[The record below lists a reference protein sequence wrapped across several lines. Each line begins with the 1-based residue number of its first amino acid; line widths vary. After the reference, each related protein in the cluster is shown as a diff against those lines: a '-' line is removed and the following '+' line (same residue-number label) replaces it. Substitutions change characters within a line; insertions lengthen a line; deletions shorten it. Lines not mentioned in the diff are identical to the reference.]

1 MRIPAIAG
9 LTLAGFLLLLST
21 VASAAI
27 NLSSTRVVL
36 AAPAK
41 EGSIL
46 LRNSSAEAFMIQA
59 WVEDKDSGEAP
70 FVITPALERLHSG
83 KQKALRILYYG
94 EGLPTDKESVFWL
107 NVQEVPQ
114 KPKVENTLQ
123 IAVRQRLKL
132 FYRPAGLPGKAEDAA
147 KELQWHQSGMGGKTR
162 LEVRNPSRFHVSF
175 ASVSV
180 RRGAEAYSAP
190 IDMVAPG
197 SSFAVELPGLAEG
210 GRSGELKVEFQV
222 IGDFGGMT
230 RHESAIS
237 N

>member
-1 MRIPAIAG
+1 MRIPAIVG
-9 LTLAGFLLLLST
+9 LTLAGFLLFLSAA
-21 VASAAI
+21 ASAAI

-41 EGSIL
+41 EGSL
-46 LRNSSAEAFMIQA
+46 QLQNSSGEEFMLQA
-59 WVEDKDSGEAP
+59 WVEANASGEAP
-70 FVITPALERLHSG
+70 FALTPALERLRG
-83 KQKALRILYYG
+83 GQKKTLRILYYG
-94 EGLPTDKESVFWL
+94 KGLPTDKESVFWL

-147 KELQWHQSGMGGKTR
+147 KELQWHLSGMGGKTR

-175 ASVSV
+175 ASVTV
-180 RRGAEAYSAP
+180 RRGAEAYSAS

-210 GRSGELKVEFQV
+210 VRSGELKVEFQV
-222 IGDFGGMT
+222 IGDFGGMA

-237 N
+237 S